1 MKKIPLWIDCDTG
14 IDDAFALLVA
24 HGLPALQIVGISTV
38 SGNVHLEISTPNTL
52 KVLQLAGSS
61 TPVYRGAAKPLC
73 RDYHDA
79 SEFHGP
85 DGLGGA
91 VLPQSTRPAEEKAMW
106 DALYETAKALGGE
119 LTVAT
124 IGPVTNL
131 ATALQR
137 YPDLPKYL
145 KQVVFMGG
153 SASGGNCT
161 AYAEYNVYADPE
173 ALQMVCDSGIPLV
186 MCPLDMTHGA
196 YLTAGDLE
204 ELATVNTPVTRFIHE
219 SSGVLLGKNL
229 EAGLPGICQ
238 HDTCPLMYLAHPE
251 LFSGKEASVHV
262 EINDPVTLGKTYVE
276 PDAGEKNA
284 LVLLNLDRSGF
295 LAAAK
300 AALLSY

>member
-1 MKKIPLWIDCDTG
+1 MRKIPLWIDCDTG

-52 KVLQLAGSS
+52 KVLQLAGAS

-73 RDYHDA
+73 REYHDA

-91 VLPQSTRPAEEKAMW
+91 VLPQPLRSPEEKPMW
-106 DALYETAKALGGE
+106 DALYETAKALNGE

-124 IGPVTNL
+124 IGPMTNL
-131 ATALQR
+131 ATALQH
-137 YPDLPKYL
+137 YPDLPHYL

-173 ALQMVCDSGIPLV
+173 SLQMVCDSGIPLV
-186 MCPLDMTHGA
+186 MCPLDMTHSA

-204 ELATVNTPVTRFIHE
+204 DLAAANTPVTRFIHE

-251 LFSGKEASVHV
+251 LFSGERAGVSV
-262 EINDPVTLGKTYVE
+262 ELRDEVTLGKTYVDFAAAE
-276 PDAGEKNA
+276 ANA
-284 LVLLNLDRSGF
+284 LVLLKLDRPGF

>member
-1 MKKIPLWIDCDTG
+1 MNKIPLWIDCDTG

-24 HGLPALQIVGISTV
+24 NGLSALQIVGISTV

-52 KVLQLAGSS
+52 KVLQLAGTN
-61 TPVYRGAAKPLC
+61 TPVYRGASKPLC

-91 VLPQSTRPAEEKAMW
+91 VLPQPIRPAEEKAMW
-106 DALYETAKALGGE
+106 DALYETAIALSGE
-119 LTVAT
+119 LTMVT
-124 IGPVTNL
+124 IGPMTNL

-137 YPDLPKYL
+137 HPDLPNYL

-161 AYAEYNVYADPE
+161 LYAEYNVYADPE
-173 ALQMVCDSGIPLV
+173 AVQMVCDSGIPLV

-204 ELATVNTPVTRFIHE
+204 DLAAADTPVTRFIHE

-229 EAGLPGICQ
+229 EADLPGICQ
-238 HDTCPLMYLAHPE
+238 HDTCPLLYLAHPE
-251 LFSGKEASVHV
+251 LFSGKEANVSV
-262 EINDPVTLGKTYVE
+262 ETSDPVTLGKTYV
-276 PDAGEKNA
+276 DCNASEKNA
-284 LVLLNLDRSGF
+284 LVLLHLDRPGF

>member
-61 TPVYRGAAKPLC
+61 APVYRGAAKPLC

-106 DALYETAKALGGE
+106 DALYETAKALNGE

-124 IGPVTNL
+124 IGPMTNL
-131 ATALQR
+131 ATALRR
-137 YPDLPKYL
+137 YADLPKYL

-173 ALQMVCDSGIPLV
+173 ALQMVCASGIPLV

-251 LFSGKEASVHV
+251 LFSGKEAYVHV
-262 EINDPVTLGKTYVE
+262 EISDPVTLGKTYVE

-284 LVLLNLDRSGF
+284 LVLLNLDRPGF

>member
-1 MKKIPLWIDCDTG
+1 MNKIPLWIDCDTG

-24 HGLPALQIVGISTV
+24 NGLSALQIVGISTV

-52 KVLQLAGSS
+52 KVLQLAGTN
-61 TPVYRGAAKPLC
+61 TPVYRGASKPLC
-73 RDYHDA
+73 REYHDA

-91 VLPQSTRPAEEKAMW
+91 VLPQPIRSAEEKAIW
-106 DALYETAKALGGE
+106 DALYETAKALSGE
-119 LTVAT
+119 LTMVT
-124 IGPVTNL
+124 IGPMTNL

-137 YPDLPKYL
+137 HPDLPNYL

-161 AYAEYNVYADPE
+161 PYAEYNVYADPE
-173 ALQMVCDSGIPLV
+173 AVQMVCDSGIPLV

-204 ELATVNTPVTRFIHE
+204 DLAAADTPVTCFIQE

-229 EAGLPGICQ
+229 EADLPGICQ
-238 HDTCPLMYLAHPE
+238 HDTCPLLYLAHPE
-251 LFSGKEASVHV
+251 LFSGKEANVSV
-262 EINDPVTLGKTYVE
+262 EISDPVTLGKTYV
-276 PDAGEKNA
+276 DCNASEKNA
-284 LVLLNLDRSGF
+284 LVLLHLDRPGF

>member
-1 MKKIPLWIDCDTG
+1 MNKIPLWIDCDTG

-24 HGLPALQIVGISTV
+24 NGLSALQIVGISTV

-52 KVLQLAGSS
+52 KVLQLAGTN
-61 TPVYRGAAKPLC
+61 TPVYRGASKPLC
-73 RDYHDA
+73 REYHDA

-91 VLPQSTRPAEEKAMW
+91 VLPQPIRPAEEKAMW
-106 DALYETAKALGGE
+106 DALYETAKALSGE
-119 LTVAT
+119 LTMVT
-124 IGPVTNL
+124 IGPMTNL

-137 YPDLPKYL
+137 HPDLPNYL

-161 AYAEYNVYADPE
+161 PYAEYNVYADPE
-173 ALQMVCDSGIPLV
+173 AVQMVCDSGIPLV

-204 ELATVNTPVTRFIHE
+204 DLAAADTPVTRFIHE

-229 EAGLPGICQ
+229 EADLPGICQ
-238 HDTCPLMYLAHPE
+238 HDTCPLLYLAHPE
-251 LFSGKEASVHV
+251 LFSGKEANVSV
-262 EINDPVTLGKTYVE
+262 EISDPVTLGKTYV
-276 PDAGEKNA
+276 DCNASEKNA
-284 LVLLNLDRSGF
+284 LVLLHLDRPGF